1 MLAGGISNCA
11 YHIGFLKALSQYISR
26 DEIKLLSCSSAGIS
40 VGYAFSTNNL
50 DYIEELYKS
59 VDISKPSE
67 LLWQVFAKRL
77 LEKYIETMVDG
88 DDFLEIPLC
97 FPVCYIPFWSV
108 RYYWLNGNY
117 NRQWKKYLIAAINYP
132 FLKII
137 PSFVDGRLAI
147 DGGAIDNIPLF
158 PLLHR
163 SRPMPYEE
171 EFDLI
176 FVLHF
181 DARYD
186 YRREFKTDIPV
197 LDLDLSYSN
206 NFEKAHYDY
215 SSATISQ
222 RIDKAFRYGN
232 KIAEKL
238 FSGDN
243 SKEYFQ
249 KAIDEIFLEEHTKRQ
264 QNFSVDRMWSFL
276 NVAGK
281 ALRNDNHCIKKLY

>member
-1 MLAGGISNCA
+1 MSGGISNCA
-11 YHIGFLKALSQYISR
+11 YQIGFLKALLKYISR
-26 DEIKLLSCSSAGIS
+26 DEIALLSCSSAGIS
-40 VGYAFSTNNL
+40 VGYALSADKL
-50 DYIEELYKS
+50 DYIENLYKS

-67 LLWQVFAKRL
+67 LLWQVFAKGL
-77 LEKYIETMVDG
+77 LNDYIETMVDS
-88 DDFLEIPLC
+88 DDNLEIPLC
-97 FPVCYIPFWSV
+97 FPVCYIPFWSIK
-108 RYYWLNGNY
+108 YYWVSGAY

-158 PLLHR
+158 PLLQN
-163 SRPMPYEE
+163 SRPMPREE
-171 EFDLI
+171 NFDLI

-197 LDLDLSYSN
+197 LELDLSYSN

-215 SSATISQ
+215 STSTITNK
-222 RIDKAFRYGN
+222 IDKAYRYGE
-232 KIAEKL
+232 KIALRL
-238 FSGDN
+238 FSGDET
-243 SKEYFQ
+243 KEHFQ
-249 KAIDEIFLEEHTKRQ
+249 KVINEIFLEEHTARQ
-264 QNFSVDRMWSFL
+264 QNFSLDRMLSFL

-281 ALRNDNHCIKKLY
+281 VFRNDKHCIKKLY